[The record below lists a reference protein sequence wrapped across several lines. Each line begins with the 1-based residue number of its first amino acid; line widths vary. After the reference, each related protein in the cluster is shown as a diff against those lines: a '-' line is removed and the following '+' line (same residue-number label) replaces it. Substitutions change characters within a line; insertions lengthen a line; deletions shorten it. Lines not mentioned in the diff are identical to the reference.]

1 MKFHKGLYRSICN
14 ISSLVNCW
22 LATPDW
28 NNDDSI
34 KQLLADTLKMFFWKR
49 IMQVL
54 EYILSDLWIREFC
67 DILEISNLIP
77 INGCLWCFCNK

>member
-22 LATPDW
+22 LATPDL

-34 KQLLADTLKMFFWKR
+34 KQLLADTLKMFYASVGVYFKWF
-49 IMQVL
+49 V
-54 EYILSDLWIREFC
+54 D
-67 DILEISNLIP
+67 
-77 INGCLWCFCNK
+77 